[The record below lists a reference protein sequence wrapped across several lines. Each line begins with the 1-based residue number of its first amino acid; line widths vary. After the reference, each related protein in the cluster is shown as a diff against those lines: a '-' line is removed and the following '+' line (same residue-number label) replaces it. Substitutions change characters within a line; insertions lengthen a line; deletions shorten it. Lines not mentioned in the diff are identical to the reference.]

1 MENYRQAVSYIEEI
15 PKFTKKHT
23 LEEVKRFYRFIGSPC
38 ADRQIIHVAGTNG
51 KGSVCAYLR
60 NLLEETGHHTAVFVS
75 PHLVSVR
82 ERFLFD
88 GKAASREKFLQAFER
103 VYESVCAYR
112 ELCQKKK
119 KKTYHPAYFEYLFF
133 MFLVMEETMAA
144 DRIILETGLGGRLDA
159 TNIMP
164 EKLLCII
171 TRIGFDHTEYL
182 GNTLQEIALEKAGIL
197 RPNVPLIY
205 ADAPSEAAE
214 AIKNRADGMH
224 VPAFPV
230 GSCDF
235 KFEEIR
241 DKNIAFSFQSVYYNF
256 ISLHLPTTALYQTQ
270 NAALALRAAEL
281 LDMGE
286 TLTPERMERAL
297 LRTCWEGRMEE
308 VLPDVY
314 IDGAHN
320 EDGIRVFLESVAY
333 FDKAGSNHLVFA
345 VVNDK
350 RYEEMLRLIAGS
362 DLFASI
368 TITQTGG
375 KRATDPEALL
385 AILKTCYGGDC
396 VYVPEAEAAFD
407 HCLKVKG
414 KKDRVFAAGSL
425 YLAGQLKAHIGRHS
439 DD

>member
-1 MENYRQAVSYIEEI
+1 MEKYRQAVSYIEEI
-15 PKFTKKHT
+15 PRFTKKHT
-23 LEEVKRFYRFIGSPC
+23 IEEVKRFYRFIGEPC
-38 ADRQIIHVAGTNG
+38 ADRQVIHVAGTNG

-60 NLLEETGHHTAVFVS
+60 NLLEESGYHTAVFVS

-88 GKAASREKFLQAFER
+88 GRPASREVFMQAFDR
-103 VYESVCAYR
+103 VFAKVCDYR
-112 ELCQKKK
+112 ELCRKRK

-133 MFLVMEETMAA
+133 MFLLMEQTRKA

-182 GNTLQEIALEKAGIL
+182 GNTLQEIAREKAGIM
-197 RPNVPLIY
+197 RPHVPLLY
-205 ADAPSEAAE
+205 AAWPSEAAE
-214 AIKNRADGMH
+214 EIKGRAAKMH
-224 VPAFPV
+224 TAAFPV

-235 KFEEIR
+235 KITEIR
-241 DKNIAFSFQSVYYNF
+241 DKNIAFSYQSVYYNF
-256 ISLHLPTTALYQTQ
+256 ISLHLSTTAVYQAE
-270 NAALALRAAEL
+270 NASIALRAAEI

-286 TLTPERMERAL
+286 TLTPEKMEQAL

-308 VLPDVY
+308 VQPDVY

-320 EDGIRVFLESVAY
+320 EDGIRVFLESVAH
-333 FDKAGSNHLVFA
+333 FDKAGSNHLLFA

-350 RYEEMLRLIAGS
+350 RYDEMLRLIADS

-375 KRATDPEALL
+375 KRAADPETLL
-385 AILKTCYGGDC
+385 SILKTCYGGECD
-396 VYVPEAEAAFD
+396 YVPEAEAAFD
-407 HCLKVKG
+407 CCLKRKK
-414 KKDRVFAAGSL
+414 KKDRLFAAGSL